1 MSPAVTPA
9 RLATELPTLPVQP
22 AILDSPSTQAWVPAT
37 ARTDSSLQQMELVL
51 LVTTLAQLVTLQI
64 LAHLAEQTL
73 SLVPTTDVFATMAT
87 TWIPTESANSA
98 ATTALLAVEQTTT
111 IVCLASPMQPSIQ
124 VLAPAHVTLEQTLME
139 TETVLD
145 QTATTPAL
153 LAQVLPTTN
162 VHLANRP
169 PL

>member
-9 RLATELPTLPVQP
+9 RLATELPILLAHL
-22 AILDSPSTQAWVPAT
+22 AILDSPSTQVWVPAT
-37 ARTDSSLQQMELVL
+37 ALTDSSLQQMELVL
-51 LVTTLAQLVTLQI
+51 LVTILVQLVMLPI

-98 ATTALLAVEQTTT
+98 ATTVLLAVEQTTT
-111 IVCLASPMQPSIQ
+111 IVCPANLMQPSIQ
-124 VLAPAHVTLEQTLME
+124 VLTPAHVTLEQTLME
-139 TETVLD
+139 TATVLD
-145 QTATTPAL
+145 QTATTPAQ

-162 VHLANRP
+162 AHLASKP